1 MRKKRAILKRIYRVH
16 FLGIELILS
25 FIAIAA
31 ILISINQF
39 FSFEDFQG
47 SLDTIRSGLYGT
59 LAAISGAMLG
69 FVITGLSILLTTNS
83 TVQMEKL
90 KKSKHY
96 ITVFKIF
103 FSTSKYLGILLIL
116 SLVSLVFD
124 KDVSPI
130 LILSFMTL
138 WAVIIVTFRLL
149 RCIWVLEKIVILQVP
164 KK

>member
-1 MRKKRAILKRIYRVH
+1 MKRIYRIY

-25 FIAIAA
+25 FIAIAT
-31 ILISINQF
+31 ILIFINHF

-47 SLDTIRSGLYGT
+47 SLNTIRSGLYGT

-116 SLVSLVFD
+116 SLISLVFD
-124 KDVSPI
+124 KDNSPI
-130 LILSFMTL
+130 IILSFLTL

-149 RCIWVLEKIVILQVP
+149 RCI
-164 KK
+164 